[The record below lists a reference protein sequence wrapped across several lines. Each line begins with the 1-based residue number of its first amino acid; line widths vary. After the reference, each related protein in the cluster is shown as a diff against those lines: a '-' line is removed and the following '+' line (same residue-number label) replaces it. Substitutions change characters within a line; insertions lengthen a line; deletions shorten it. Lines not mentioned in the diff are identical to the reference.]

1 MQPKGLAFESPE
13 LTETECGHASQP
25 MQWQASG
32 PASNKMEGEDRYL
45 VCLLSSTCV
54 PRHICVNTHTHT
66 LRVRSES

>member
-32 PASNKMEGEDRYL
+32 PASNKMEGAEGQTCSLWQECTLHTQSKL
-45 VCLLSSTCV
+45 VLLMN
-54 PRHICVNTHTHT
+54 P
-66 LRVRSES
+66 